1 MIMSLA
7 GLIIAFNAYAQS
19 VDDIIKEAQKPDP
32 VSADTTAA
40 SDEAPAPTPTPA
52 PTIKPA
58 APAAASTAPVTIPMP
73 TATSSAI
80 PGNVNKKLNLED
92 ITVKGELL
100 SDDRMNFV
108 RRQREELKNRIK
120 FRTNFRPEILQ
131 EYKN

>member
-1 MIMSLA
+1 MFTGLA
-7 GLIIAFNAYAQS
+7 WVIIFAFKAYAQ
-19 VDDIIKEAQKPDP
+19 
-32 VSADTTAA
+32 
-40 SDEAPAPTPTPA
+40 APSSTPA
-52 PTIKPA
+52 PIVI
-58 APAAASTAPVTIPMP
+58 APTAPVTAPAVVP
-73 TATSSAI
+73 VPNGNSTGI
-80 PGNVNKKLNLED
+80 PGNINKKLNLED

>member
-1 MIMSLA
+1 MFVGLA
-7 GLIIAFNAYAQS
+7 GVIIFTYSAFAQQPPS
-19 VDDIIKEAQKPDP
+19 SI
-32 VSADTTAA
+32 
-40 SDEAPAPTPTPA
+40 PAPIPVPTTTVTG
-52 PTIKPA
+52 TIQP
-58 APAAASTAPVTIPMP
+58 APVTIPMP
-73 TATSSAI
+73 PTTSSAV

>member
-1 MIMSLA
+1 MKSIRRALTLFFLMFAMGAS
-7 GLIIAFNAYAQS
+7 AQ
-19 VDDIIKEAQKPDP
+19 
-32 VSADTTAA
+32 TAA
-40 SDEAPAPTPTPA
+40 AGANGG
-52 PTIKPA
+52 TI
-58 APAAASTAPVTIPMP
+58 
-73 TATSSAI
+73 
-80 PGNVNKKLNLED
+80 NKKLNLED

>member
-1 MIMSLA
+1 MKSNQVSLVLFFLMFA
-7 GLIIAFNAYAQS
+7 
-19 VDDIIKEAQKPDP
+19 VE
-32 VSADTTAA
+32 VSAQN
-40 SDEAPAPTPTPA
+40 
-52 PTIKPA
+52 
-58 APAAASTAPVTIPMP
+58 AAAGANGGTI
-73 TATSSAI
+73 
-80 PGNVNKKLNLED
+80 NKKLNLED